1 MTSLHLGRRTNW
13 SGRTGRRLEIRMKR
27 LFSLVF
33 AFLLILEGISLSQ
46 DYIVGEG
53 DLLEVSVYDHPD
65 LTVTVRVGGEG
76 TIQFPLIGQVKVGG
90 LTVNQVAQEIA
101 RLLADGYIVDPQVS
115 VFIKEFRSKKVTIM
129 GEVNNPGLYE
139 LRGTTTFLELLSK
152 AGGLTDDAGDI
163 ATLKR
168 KANGDKVIRIDLKR
182 LIREG
187 EMSQNILI
195 MDGDSI
201 YVTKAGLFY
210 VTGEVKKPDAYR
222 YEEGTTVLKAIT
234 MAGGFTDKASTTR
247 VKIIR
252 KSGGREEVIEKV
264 GMDEPVYPDDII
276 VVPESFF

>member
-1 MTSLHLGRRTNW
+1 
-13 SGRTGRRLEIRMKR
+13 MKR

-46 DYIVGEG
+46 DYMVGEG

-65 LTVTVRVGGEG
+65 LTVTARVGGEG
-76 TIQFPLIGQVKVGG
+76 TIQFPLVGQVKVGG
-90 LTVNQVAQEIA
+90 LTVNEVARKIA
-101 RLLADGYIVDPQVS
+101 RLLSDGYIVDPQVS
-115 VFIKEFRSKKVTIM
+115 VLIKEFRSKKVTIM

-139 LRGTTTFLELLSK
+139 LRGTTTFLELLPK
-152 AGGLTDDAGDI
+152 AGGLTDDAGDM

-168 KANGDKVIRIDLKR
+168 KANGDEVIRIDLKR

-187 EMSQNILI
+187 DMSQNIRI

-252 KSGGREEVIEKV
+252 KSGGHEEVIEKV

>member
-1 MTSLHLGRRTNW
+1 
-13 SGRTGRRLEIRMKR
+13 MKR
-27 LFSLVF
+27 LIFF
-33 AFLLILEGISLSQ
+33 FLLILFLTEGVSLSQ

-65 LTVTVRVGGEG
+65 LTVTVRVGGNG
-76 TIQFPLIGQVKVGG
+76 YIQFPLIGQVKIDG
-90 LTVNQVAQEIA
+90 LTVSEVAKEIA
-101 RLLADGYIVDPQVS
+101 KRLADGYIVDPQVS

-152 AGGLTDDAGDI
+152 AGGLTDDAGDV

-168 KANGDKVIRIDLKR
+168 KSKGEQVIKIDLKK

-187 EMSQNILI
+187 DTGLDIQI

-201 YVTKAGLFY
+201 YVTKAGHFY

-234 MAGGFTDKASTTR
+234 MAGGFTDKASTSR
-247 VKIIR
+247 VKIVR
-252 KSGGREEVIEKV
+252 KKGDKEIVLEKV
-264 GMDEPVYPDDII
+264 DMDEPVLPDDII

>member
-1 MTSLHLGRRTNW
+1 MTSLHVGRRTDW
-13 SGRTGRRLEIRMKR
+13 SGRIGRRLEIRMKR
-27 LFSLVF
+27 LFFFVF
-33 AFLLILEGISLSQ
+33 VFLLVLEGISLSQ

-76 TIQFPLIGQVKVGG
+76 SIQFPLIGQVKVGG
-90 LTVNQVAQEIA
+90 LTVNQVARKIA
-101 RLLADGYIVDPQVS
+101 RLLSDGYIVDPQVN
-115 VFIKEFRSKKVTIM
+115 VFIKEFQSKKVTIM

-152 AGGLTDDAGDI
+152 AGGLTDDAGDT

-168 KANGDKVIRIDLKR
+168 MTKGNNVIRIDLKR

-187 EMSQNILI
+187 DMSQNIMI

-201 YVTKAGLFY
+201 YVTKAGQFY

-252 KSGGREEVIEKV
+252 KNGDREMVIEKV